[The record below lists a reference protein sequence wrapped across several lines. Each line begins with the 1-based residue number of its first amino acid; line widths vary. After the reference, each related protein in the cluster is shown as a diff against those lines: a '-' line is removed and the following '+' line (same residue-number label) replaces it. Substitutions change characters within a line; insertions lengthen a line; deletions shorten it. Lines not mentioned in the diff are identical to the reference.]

1 MQGSSRGSK
10 VLKLAMG
17 AEMEITL
24 VLTMAFLWIAGSL
37 AVLSGIDRPER
48 KARRQER
55 KATRAGRRRVQYRPA
70 TADPRALK
78 RIKHP
83 RIRSL
88 RPH

>member
-1 MQGSSRGSK
+1 
-10 VLKLAMG
+10 MG

-37 AVLSGIDRPER
+37 AILSGIDRPER
-48 KARRQER
+48 KALRQER
-55 KATRAGRRRVQYRPA
+55 RATRAGRRRVHYRPVTTDSRLA
-70 TADPRALK
+70 RRD
-78 RIKHP
+78 KHP

>member
-1 MQGSSRGSK
+1 
-10 VLKLAMG
+10 MG

-24 VLTMAFLWIAGSL
+24 VLMMAFLWIAGSL

-48 KARRQER
+48 KALRKERR
-55 KATRAGRRRVQYRPA
+55 ATRAGGRRVQYRPV
-70 TADPRALK
+70 TADPRVAT
-78 RIKHP
+78 RNKHP